1 MVEPPNNTKLL
12 LVENEKNKNDAE
24 ANDDDDCDR
33 LSRETM
39 PNKNINKETEV
50 SCELDG
56 DDFSVISQAVQ
67 TNSSTENSFN
77 CNSIIEL
84 NKIISDKNKEID
96 RLNKCLAKAERLL
109 ERSNSYNEDLRK
121 ELSAISSQL
130 HCFKNKIEH
139 LCNSSTQVCAADI
152 DEAYGLKPMPQWEP
166 VSDNTGALSI
176 AESLKAA
183 AEEELKKITSEIP
196 PSNTNRTHTD
206 MKDAS
211 GEYVYDA
218 TSGFYYH
225 PATGYYWDPNSGL
238 FYDYTT
244 GTYYQF
250 DSETGE
256 YKLYSVVNEPSAHIK
271 TGSSNSEIKG
281 SEFGASSGLKLSK
294 RRRVKQKRHKRRLKS
309 TVSKVVSSVVITV
322 SSGEEDEK
330 QDRVERRNKRE
341 KTKAKTD
348 TTADVE
354 QREELTE
361 EITVDDENKDNSS
374 ESSGSLATGESELE
388 SGELSSDSSD
398 IEMLDVKAEVSAS
411 EAGLELSDYQP
422 LEIADNHPPCI
433 RVIVLESE
441 SLQMGA
447 LHIITCAGGMIG
459 REENKGNVLEI
470 PDKSVSKVHAQV
482 QYDTDNNCYLLSD
495 LGSQNGTILNGNR
508 ISKSRD
514 KSCENQLSHGD
525 VLQLGST
532 KLLLHIH
539 KGYET
544 CEDCEPGLVQAKL
557 KALNPIKNDYKVLSK
572 EEKLLL
578 KKKELKNIKK
588 KYGLQNSN
596 FENPGTKLNDD
607 YCDKAYLRRKFIG
620 SEAEHTRRDELPA
633 SVHSPISAE
642 NKGHKLLAK
651 MGWKDGQGLGK
662 TNTGISEP
670 VTVEMRLNQSAGL
683 GSASGHTASL
693 DQLHSASKTKRWIH
707 TQQRFQN
714 LEKSGTQ
721 LRETTPDAA
730 VGDQG
735 SGDLDSAGSAGDTSG
750 TKMETNSRTVWVSGG
765 KEQLGYP

>member
-271 TGSSNSEIKG
+271 TGSSNSE
-281 SEFGASSGLKLSK
+281 
-294 RRRVKQKRHKRRLKS
+294 
-309 TVSKVVSSVVITV
+309 SVYHWTDSPSVI
-322 SSGEEDEK
+322 D
-330 QDRVERRNKRE
+330 
-341 KTKAKTD
+341 
-348 TTADVE
+348 
-354 QREELTE
+354 
-361 EITVDDENKDNSS
+361 
-374 ESSGSLATGESELE
+374 SLASD
-388 SGELSSDSSD
+388 LSNMKID
-398 IEMLDVKAEVSAS
+398 LYLCQKNA
-411 EAGLELSDYQP
+411 